1 MNCGVKVAMARWK
14 KTDLNQAAQ
23 FQRKREAVLREAGRA
38 FARRGFHNTSL
49 DDVARALDVT
59 KAALYTYVT
68 TKQEILFECHK
79 ASMDLGDAALDWALT
94 LPGDAA
100 ARLEAFLARYIA
112 DVTGEDGFFAVLTEI
127 DALTPEDRVNIIARR
142 DDFERRFV
150 ELLRQGVADGS
161 LAEVDPKIAIF
172 SFMGTMHWLARW
184 FDPAGRL
191 SSAEMA
197 RQMSALMLH
206 GIGRPVAAPG

>member
-1 MNCGVKVAMARWK
+1 MARWK

-38 FARRGFHNTSL
+38 FAKRGFHNTSL
-49 DDVARALDVT
+49 DDVAKALDVT

-79 ASMDLGDAALDWALT
+79 ASMDLGDAALDWALA

-100 ARLEAFLARYIA
+100 ARLEAFLSRYIA
-112 DVTGEDGFFAVLTEI
+112 DVTSDHGTFAVLTEI
-127 DALTPEDRVNIIARR
+127 DALTPDDRSTIM
-142 DDFERRFV
+142 
-150 ELLRQGVADGS
+150 
-161 LAEVDPKIAIF
+161 IF
-172 SFMGTMHWLARW
+172 SFMGTMHWVARW
-184 FDPAGRL
+184 FDPNGRL

-197 RQMSALMLH
+197 REMSALMMR
-206 GIGRPVAAPG
+206 GIARPAVASG

>member
-1 MNCGVKVAMARWK
+1 MARWK

-38 FARRGFHNTSL
+38 FAKRGFHNTSL
-49 DDVARALDVT
+49 NDVAKALDVT

-79 ASMDLGDAALDWALT
+79 ASMDLGDAALDWALA

-100 ARLEAFLARYIA
+100 ARLEAFLSRYIA
-112 DVTGEDGFFAVLTEI
+112 DVTSDHGTFAVLTEI
-127 DALTPEDRVNIIARR
+127 DALTPGDRSTIIARR
-142 DDFERRFV
+142 DEFERRFGA
-150 ELLRQGVADGS
+150 LLKQGFADGS
-161 LAEVDPKIAIF
+161 LAEVDPKVVIF
-172 SFMGTMHWLARW
+172 SFMGTMHWVARW
-184 FDPAGRL
+184 FDPNGRL

-197 RQMSALMLH
+197 REMSALMMR
-206 GIGRPVAAPG
+206 GIARPVVTSG